1 MREIA
6 GYLQGGSED
15 CRRSPVTL
23 SMKEQTGDHQ
33 LALSAKTISSFWPS
47 EIPGPDDVAH
57 FCIYSLTYYHHLR

>member
-23 SMKEQTGDHQ
+23 LMKEQTGDHQ

-47 EIPGPDDVAH
+47 EIPG
-57 FCIYSLTYYHHLR
+57 FE